1 MNKLKSQRGSIY
13 ASIVIILAVI
23 ACICVYLIVDLF
35 SLVDIPEEYSLIKFL
50 SPSED
55 IVFQT
60 ELSTSENTTLR
71 KRVSDDRNFSVDGYE
86 IELSNSVKNEKQG
99 GTDFEN
105 VDIFDD
111 NTNRFYYSQLDNIGK
126 IIYDK
131 LISERENLKS
141 GNYVVNFGK
150 EFNDLLNSDSGDTIL
165 NASFQSAMNAILLD
179 NPDMFFVDITK
190 MYLLTHMTTYAFRGT
205 IYEVS
210 IGPNEGSYYLNDD
223 FTQSSIEIADTRLEN
238 LKRSVVKNLKG
249 SDLQKVKEL
258 HDYLVDNLDYDSNFS
273 SDNIYNIYGAL
284 INKKTV
290 CEGYAKAFK
299 YLLDEVNIPNVIVCG
314 VAQNTKG
321 DIENHAWNYVYI
333 NGAWYAIDVT
343 WDDPIIVGGGSASEE
358 SRYKYYLRGSE
369 YLFRDHEENGN
380 IVKDVYFEYPELN
393 LEDY

>member
-71 KRVSDDRNFSVDGYE
+71 KRVSDDRNFSADGYE

-111 NTNRFYYSQLDNIGK
+111 NTNRFYYSQLDDIGK

-141 GNYVVNFGK
+141 GDYVVNFGK

-179 NPDMFFVDITK
+179 NPDMFFIDITK
-190 MYLLTHMTTYAFRGT
+190 MYLLTH
-205 IYEVS
+205 
-210 IGPNEGSYYLNDD
+210 
-223 FTQSSIEIADTRLEN
+223 
-238 LKRSVVKNLKG
+238 
-249 SDLQKVKEL
+249 
-258 HDYLVDNLDYDSNFS
+258 
-273 SDNIYNIYGAL
+273 
-284 INKKTV
+284 INV
-290 CEGYAKAFK
+290 
-299 YLLDEVNIPNVIVCG
+299 
-314 VAQNTKG
+314 
-321 DIENHAWNYVYI
+321 
-333 NGAWYAIDVT
+333 
-343 WDDPIIVGGGSASEE
+343 WD
-358 SRYKYYLRGSE
+358 
-369 YLFRDHEENGN
+369 
-380 IVKDVYFEYPELN
+380 FEY
-393 LEDY
+393 